1 MNLITK
7 QLQKRSKHMQHKL
20 LKLENKVH
28 RGKPG
33 QTPTEQHQENMK
45 YFAKGVPVEMT
56 LKEIHELPFYISEHK
71 GVNTGYV
78 FGEVENNHRNDKN
91 MINRDLFV
99 IDLDDVPGDIFDE
112 LVQGLKTKGVN
123 AVVHT
128 SFSHKLEGKGSRF
141 RVIMETSNTMTIP
154 DYPTALEN
162 MIEDTPVLK
171 KYKEYIDD
179 VSSNKSQFYFAPSHP
194 TGMEEFA
201 RKEYINGGMPLIPD
215 TRKRVVDNIS
225 SSNVETVKT
234 PMSELMVGVDEGYRY
249 DACLRLSGLLLSKG
263 IHAED
268 TISLILGWNQLNR
281 PPMDKEKAVGVIRSL
296 ESQYYFPTEDKN
308 IETPKLLSMKDI
320 MNLPDILWLVYG
332 LLVQEGMSMIF
343 GKSGDTKSFLAL
355 HLALCLAHKIN
366 FFNISSDYDHKIPVV
381 YNALEGVYGLKNRI
395 DGWHKAHGLPFV
407 DNFYGQH
414 NDLFL
419 NDNKSVDRFIDL
431 LKSIDFKK
439 GLIIIDTYNNATP
452 GIEENASG
460 QYGLVNANIKR
471 ITRTFKS
478 HVLVVHHTGKDGED
492 YRGTSAMGGAMD
504 TIIKVTK
511 TADNYAQWNVVKS
524 KESEV
529 GLTMKYKLHIKDLG
543 LNSKG
548 KSKSTLTI
556 EELGVTKMKG
566 ERQKLGAKQQFVYDL
581 IKERIRSYT
590 EGDVYIDVKKDVCY
604 QMGDRVEQNRKGNL
618 FDTQVMV
625 LTNKKMLKVDVSYPE
640 QIQRIQL
647 TES

>member
-1 MNLITK
+1 
-7 QLQKRSKHMQHKL
+7 MQHKL

-33 QTPTEQHQENMK
+33 QSPTKQHQENMK

-56 LKEIHELPFYISEHK
+56 LKEISELPFYISEHK

-99 IDLDDVPGDIFDE
+99 IDLDDVPGDVFDE
-112 LVQGLKTKGVN
+112 LVDGLKTKGIN

-128 SFSHKLEGKGSRF
+128 SFSHKLEGKGNRL
-141 RVIMETSNTMTIP
+141 RVIAETSNTMTIP

-179 VSSNKSQFYFAPSHP
+179 VSSNKSQFYLAPSHP
-194 TGMEEFA
+194 PGMEEFA
-201 RKEYINGGMPLIPD
+201 RKEYVNGGTPYIPD
-215 TRKRVVDNIS
+215 TQKRTTENIS
-225 SSNVETVKT
+225 SSNVESVKI
-234 PMSELMVGVDEGYRY
+234 PMNELMVGADEGNRY

-263 IHAED
+263 IHAVD

-281 PPMDKEKAVGVIRSL
+281 PPMDKEKVVGVVRSL
-296 ESQYYFPTEDKN
+296 VSQYYFPTEDKN
-308 IETPKLLSMKDI
+308 IEAPKLLSMTDI

-366 FFNISSDYDHKIPVV
+366 FFDISSDCDHKIPVV

-395 DGWHKAHGLPFV
+395 DGWHKAQGLPFV

-414 NDLFL
+414 SDLFL
-419 NDNKSVDRFIDL
+419 NDNKSIDRFIDL
-431 LKSIDFKK
+431 LKGIDFKN

-581 IKERIRSYT
+581 IKERIRGYA
-590 EGDVYIDVKKDVCY
+590 EGDIYEDVKKNVMTL
-604 QMGDRVEQNRKGNL
+604 MGDQVQQNKKGNL
-618 FDTQVMV
+618 FDTKVME

-640 QIQRIQL
+640 QTQRIQL

>member
-1 MNLITK
+1 MK
-7 QLQKRSKHMQHKL
+7 HKL
-20 LKLENKVH
+20 LKLQGTNES
-28 RGKPG
+28 
-33 QTPTEQHQENMK
+33 E
-45 YFAKGVPVEMT
+45 FARGVPVEMT
-56 LKEIHELPFYISEHK
+56 FKELGELPFKITEDK
-71 GVNTGYV
+71 FNNTGFV
-78 FGEVENNHRNDKN
+78 FGEVKSNYRNNKN
-91 MINRDLFV
+91 MINRTLFP
-99 IDLDDVPGDIFDE
+99 IDIDNVPNDIFNE
-112 LVQGLKTKGVN
+112 LVQGFKAQGIN

-128 SFSHKLEGKGSRF
+128 SHNHKLKGNRY
-141 RVIMETSNTMTIP
+141 RVIPETSRTMTP
-154 DYPTALEN
+154 DEYPYGVTNL
-162 MIEDTPVLK
+162 IEDVPVLK
-171 KYKEYIDD
+171 KYAKYIDPCID
-179 VSSNKSQFYFAPSHP
+179 RKSQYFLAPSHP
-194 TGMEEFA
+194 PETEEFA
-201 RKEYINGGMPLIPD
+201 RKEYINGGQPYIPD
-215 TRKRVVDNIS
+215 TLKRTTKDIPS
-225 SSNVETVKT
+225 SKVESAKT
-234 PMSELMVGVDEGYRY
+234 PMSELMVGVDDGYRY

-268 TISLILGWNQLNR
+268 TISLILGWNTLNR
-281 PPMDKEKAVGVIRSL
+281 PPMDKEKAVGVVRSL
-296 ESQYYFPTEDKN
+296 ESQYYFPTDDNN
-308 IETPKLLSMKDI
+308 IEAPKLLSMKDI
-320 MNLPDILWLVYG
+320 MNLPDIAWLIHD

-355 HLALCLAHKIN
+355 HLALCLAHQIN
-366 FFNISSDYDHKIPVV
+366 FFNIGSDCDHKIPVI

-414 NDLFL
+414 SDLFL

-431 LKSIDFKK
+431 LKGIDFKN

-566 ERQKLGAKQQFVYDL
+566 ERQKLGVKQQFIYDL
-581 IKERIRSYT
+581 IKERIRGYA
-590 EGDVYIDVKKDVCY
+590 EGDVYEDVRQNVMTS
-604 QMGDRVEQNRKGNL
+604 MGEQVEQNKKGNL
-618 FDTQVMV
+618 FDTKVME
-625 LTNKKMLKVDVSYPE
+625 LKNKKMLKVDVSYPE

>member
-1 MNLITK
+1 M
-7 QLQKRSKHMQHKL
+7 
-20 LKLENKVH
+20 
-28 RGKPG
+28 
-33 QTPTEQHQENMK
+33 
-45 YFAKGVPVEMT
+45 
-56 LKEIHELPFYISEHK
+56 
-71 GVNTGYV
+71 
-78 FGEVENNHRNDKN
+78 
-91 MINRDLFV
+91 
-99 IDLDDVPGDIFDE
+99 
-112 LVQGLKTKGVN
+112 
-123 AVVHT
+123 
-128 SFSHKLEGKGSRF
+128 
-141 RVIMETSNTMTIP
+141 
-154 DYPTALEN
+154 
-162 MIEDTPVLK
+162 
-171 KYKEYIDD
+171 
-179 VSSNKSQFYFAPSHP
+179 
-194 TGMEEFA
+194 
-201 RKEYINGGMPLIPD
+201 
-215 TRKRVVDNIS
+215 
-225 SSNVETVKT
+225 
-234 PMSELMVGVDEGYRY
+234 
-249 DACLRLSGLLLSKG
+249 
-263 IHAED
+263 
-268 TISLILGWNQLNR
+268 
-281 PPMDKEKAVGVIRSL
+281 
-296 ESQYYFPTEDKN
+296 
-308 IETPKLLSMKDI
+308 
-320 MNLPDILWLVYG
+320 
-332 LLVQEGMSMIF
+332 
-343 GKSGDTKSFLAL
+343 
-355 HLALCLAHKIN
+355 
-366 FFNISSDYDHKIPVV
+366 
-381 YNALEGVYGLKNRI
+381 
-395 DGWHKAHGLPFV
+395 
-407 DNFYGQH
+407 
-414 NDLFL
+414 
-419 NDNKSVDRFIDL
+419 

>member
-1 MNLITK
+1 
-7 QLQKRSKHMQHKL
+7 MQHKL

-45 YFAKGVPVEMT
+45 YFAKGIPVEMT

-99 IDLDDVPGDIFDE
+99 IDLDDVPGNIFDE
-112 LVQGLKTKGVN
+112 LVQGLKAKGVN

-128 SFSHKLEGKGSRF
+128 SFSNMLEGKGNRL
-141 RVIMETSNTMTIP
+141 RVIAETSNTMKIP

-179 VSSNKSQFYFAPSHP
+179 VSSNKSQFYLAPSHP
-194 TGMEEFA
+194 PGMEEFA
-201 RKEYINGGMPLIPD
+201 KKEYINGGMPFFPD
-215 TRKRVVDNIS
+215 TLKRTTEDIP
-225 SSNVETVKT
+225 SSNVESVKT
-234 PMSELMVGVDEGYRY
+234 PMSELMVGVD
-249 DACLRLSGLLLSKG
+249 D
-263 IHAED
+263 
-268 TISLILGWNQLNR
+268 
-281 PPMDKEKAVGVIRSL
+281 
-296 ESQYYFPTEDKN
+296 
-308 IETPKLLSMKDI
+308 
-320 MNLPDILWLVYG
+320 G

-366 FFNISSDYDHKIPVV
+366 FFNISSDCDHKIPVI

-395 DGWHKAHGLPFV
+395 DGWHKAQGLPFV

-414 NDLFL
+414 HDLFL
-419 NDNKSVDRFIDL
+419 
-431 LKSIDFKK
+431 
-439 GLIIIDTYNNATP
+439 NNATP

-566 ERQKLGAKQQFVYDL
+566 ERQKLGVKQQFIYDL
-581 IKERIRSYT
+581 IKERIRGYA
-590 EGDVYIDVKKDVCY
+590 EGDVYEDVKQNVMTS
-604 QMGDRVEQNRKGNL
+604 MGEQVEQNKKGNL
-618 FDTQVMV
+618 FDTKVME
-625 LTNKKMLKVDVSYPE
+625 LKNKKMLKVDVSYPE

>member
-1 MNLITK
+1 
-7 QLQKRSKHMQHKL
+7 MQHKL

-45 YFAKGVPVEMT
+45 YFARGVPVAMT
-56 LKEIHELPFYISEHK
+56 MKEIGELPFYISEHK

-91 MINRDLFV
+91 MINRDLGV

-171 KYKEYIDD
+171 KYKKYIDD
-179 VSSNKSQFYFAPSHP
+179 VSSNKSQFYLAPSHP
-194 TGMEEFA
+194 PGMEEFA
-201 RKEYINGGMPLIPD
+201 RKEYINGGMPLIPN
-215 TRKRVVDNIS
+215 TLKRTTEDIP
-225 SSNVETVKT
+225 SSNVESVKT

-268 TISLILGWNQLNR
+268 TISLILGWNTLNR
-281 PPMDKEKAVGVIRSL
+281 PPMDKEKAVGVVRSL
-296 ESQYYFPTEDKN
+296 ESQYYFPTDDKN
-308 IETPKLLSMKDI
+308 IEAPKLLSMKDI
-320 MNLPDILWLVYG
+320 MNLPDIAWLIHD
-332 LLVQEGMSMIF
+332 LLVQEGMSMLF

-355 HLALCLAHKIN
+355 HLALCLAHQIN
-366 FFNISSDYDHKIPVV
+366 FFNIGSDCDHKIPVI

-431 LKSIDFKK
+431 LQGSDFKK

-566 ERQKLGAKQQFVYDL
+566 ERQKLGTKQQFIYDL
-581 IKERIRSYT
+581 IKERIRGYA
-590 EGDVYIDVKKDVCY
+590 EGDVYEDVKQNVMTS
-604 QMGDRVEQNRKGNL
+604 MGEQVEKNKKGNL
-618 FDTQVMV
+618 FDTKVME
-625 LTNKKMLKVDVSYPE
+625 LKNKKMLKVDVSYPE